1 MKTEKE
7 LGIMKAVYR
16 CCCGIDVHKKLIVAC
31 LKKGGRQEVREFG
44 TMTGEIKELAK
55 WLKEAG
61 CEMAAMESTGVYWKP
76 LYNLFE
82 LMDLEVMVVNAAHM
96 KAVPGRKTDVK
107 DAEWI
112 AELLQHGLLQAS
124 FIPSRE
130 QRELRELTRYRKNL
144 TEECSRELNR
154 LQKVL
159 EGANVKLASVVGDI
173 QGKSARKLLD
183 KLAAGET
190 LGREEILP
198 LLYKTLRPKLDD
210 ITLSLES
217 ITTPLQ
223 RALLRQI
230 LDHIDD
236 LNRRVAVLDG
246 MVEQYMAEYAQA
258 LDAIDEIPGIARRS
272 AQVIL
277 AEIGLD
283 MGRFPSAAHLCS
295 WAGVSP
301 GNHQSAGKR
310 RHGRTTK
317 GNKTLKSILAQCAK
331 AAGKVKNSYFY
342 AQYQRIAA
350 RRGKNRATIAVA
362 HSILTVIWHMLK
374 HNAPYRDLGADYY
387 DGFHREHKI
396 KAYLKRLQA
405 LGWVP
410 EPHPVSA

>member
-1 MKTEKE
+1 M
-7 LGIMKAVYR
+7 
-16 CCCGIDVHKKLIVAC
+16 
-31 LKKGGRQEVREFG
+31 
-44 TMTGEIKELAK
+44 
-55 WLKEAG
+55 
-61 CEMAAMESTGVYWKP
+61 
-76 LYNLFE
+76 
-82 LMDLEVMVVNAAHM
+82 
-96 KAVPGRKTDVK
+96 
-107 DAEWI
+107 
-112 AELLQHGLLQAS
+112 
-124 FIPSRE
+124 
-130 QRELRELTRYRKNL
+130 
-144 TEECSRELNR
+144 
-154 LQKVL
+154 
-159 EGANVKLASVVGDI
+159 KLASVVGDI

-190 LGREEILP
+190 LSREEILP
-198 LLYKTLRPKLDD
+198 LLYKTLRPKL
-210 ITLSLES
+210 
-217 ITTPLQ
+217 
-223 RALLRQI
+223 
-230 LDHIDD
+230 
-236 LNRRVAVLDG
+236 
-246 MVEQYMAEYAQA
+246 
-258 LDAIDEIPGIARRS
+258 DEIPGIARRS

-283 MGRFPSAAHLCS
+283 MDRFPSAAHLCS

-317 GNKTLKSILAQCAK
+317 GNKTLKSMLAQCAK

-374 HNAPYRDLGADYY
+374 HNTPYCDLGADYY

-410 EPHPVSA
+410 EPPPVSA

>member
-1 MKTEKE
+1 
-7 LGIMKAVYR
+7 
-16 CCCGIDVHKKLIVAC
+16 
-31 LKKGGRQEVREFG
+31 
-44 TMTGEIKELAK
+44 MTGEIKELAK

-130 QRELRELTRYRKNL
+130 QRELRELTRYRKSL

-283 MGRFPSAAHLCS
+283 MDRFPSAAHLCS

-374 HNAPYRDLGADYY
+374 HNTPYRDLGADYY

-410 EPHPVSA
+410 EPSPVSA